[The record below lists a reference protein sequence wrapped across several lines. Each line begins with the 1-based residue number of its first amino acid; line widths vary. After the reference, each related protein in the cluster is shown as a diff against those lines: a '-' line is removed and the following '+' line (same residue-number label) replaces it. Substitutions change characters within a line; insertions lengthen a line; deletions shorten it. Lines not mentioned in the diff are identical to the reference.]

1 MGSNHQYW
9 EKRTWFC
16 FIHGHCRISF
26 AVQSFCFFFTVRF
39 DEVRC
44 VTTTAGALLR
54 VETETSGTVFG
65 VRWSLG
71 LWGIVLLCLLIMRR
85 LLLAWRRGQR
95 MTVDLRRHFLQQELV
110 VFLYD
115 LIDRG
120 LRLGWVLLV
129 DTGPLPQMAL
139 TTIRWSWNRGSPYQD
154 QCGSES
160 GSSQEAVIGDHDAVQ
175 DRRKQEMHEAKK
187 YYRPLEGGP
196 DRYL

>member
-1 MGSNHQYW
+1 
-9 EKRTWFC
+9 
-16 FIHGHCRISF
+16 
-26 AVQSFCFFFTVRF
+26 
-39 DEVRC
+39 
-44 VTTTAGALLR
+44 
-54 VETETSGTVFG
+54 
-65 VRWSLG
+65 
-71 LWGIVLLCLLIMRR
+71 
-85 LLLAWRRGQR
+85 

-175 DRRKQEMHEAKK
+175 DRRKQEMHGAKK

-196 DRYL
+196 DRYLWKLGVAESAADQGSQADLGLAWLGYAGAERALLQHFKHTRQGA